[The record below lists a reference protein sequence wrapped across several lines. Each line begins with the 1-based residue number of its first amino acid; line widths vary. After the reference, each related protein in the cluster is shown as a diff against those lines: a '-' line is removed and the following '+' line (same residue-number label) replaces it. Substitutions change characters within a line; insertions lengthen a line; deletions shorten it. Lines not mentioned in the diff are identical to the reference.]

1 MAKNTFPKFMQ
12 HVTLYGNRILDE
24 IDQCME
30 RLRQGHRV
38 DYNQVLQLYH
48 IQAAAE
54 AVLRYCRIGA
64 EFPKPHNFDKLVE
77 MQKKQDCIAATEAE
91 SKVSQKKQS
100 CVEAEKE
107 EEKEEGKE
115 KKKEEDQDLK
125 PEQEMETSFYSARHP
140 VLAERQRRRSCS
152 QLDFA
157 PLEMN
162 FSL

>member
-1 MAKNTFPKFMQ
+1 MAKNTFHKFMQ

-24 IDQCME
+24 IDQCIE
-30 RLRQGHRV
+30 RLRQGRRA
-38 DYNQVLQLYH
+38 DYNQILQLYH

-54 AVLRYCRIGA
+54 AILRYCKIGA

-91 SKVSQKKQS
+91 SKMSEKKQS
-100 CVEAEKE
+100 CVEAERE
-107 EEKEEGKE
+107 EEREEVKE
-115 KKKEEDQDLK
+115 KKREEDLDLK
-125 PEQEMETSFYSARHP
+125 PEQEMETRLYSARHP

-157 PLEMN
+157 PLKIN